1 MFLFSIPPTFQFSV
15 SDPTAAEVQRR
26 RDLAQDRQ
34 VRALPALRAG
44 PQGPLRRVLAAP
56 RPCLARLIL
65 IILAASRDSAGASR
79 ARKPRRRGR
88 ALLGWQPRGH
98 ILCFST
104 FF

>member
-15 SDPTAAEVQRR
+15 SDPTPAEVQRR

-56 RPCLARLIL
+56 RPCLARLI
-65 IILAASRDSAGASR
+65 IILAASRDLIFTERSS
-79 ARKPRRRGR
+79 P
-88 ALLGWQPRGH
+88 LVSQLG
-98 ILCFST
+98 CT
-104 FF
+104 